1 MDPIASQLLSSV
13 ISGLV
18 GGVITGIAAFAA
30 IRVELK
36 YLRRDVDLA
45 HGRLDR
51 LEGLQPI
58 RREPIS

>member
-1 MDPIASQLLSSV
+1 MDPITNQLVSSI

-18 GGVITGIAAFAA
+18 GGVVTGIAAFAA

-45 HGRLDR
+45 HRRLNR
-51 LEGLQPI
+51 LEGVPSEEWQGAP
-58 RREPIS
+58 